1 MRAPDGHIA
10 GLWAEALRAAAPAR
24 APGSPRRGGPDPLSR
39 RERDGVE
46 ALRSRVEDDDS
57 LATHGWLTDDATL
70 VRFLRARDGDVSKAE
85 AMLRAHGAWRASSNI
100 DALVAKPRGAE
111 DAFLEAWW
119 PDGVLR
125 GGDRSGLPVQLLR
138 LGASDIPGIEREVGR
153 DAFVA
158 HCAKLNEAC
167 FATLRGLSADRGT
180 LETSCSIIMDMRGLG
195 ARHVRGVPA
204 FGAMMKVCE
213 PNYPERLKHVFIVR
227 APWIFASLYALV
239 KPLLNE
245 TTASKVAILGDD
257 FATTLLKYIPK
268 ETLPVDLGG
277 VAEAPAH
284 IAPGGMVPKGALA
297 AIADAAPLR

>member
-1 MRAPDGHIA
+1 
-10 GLWAEALRAAAPAR
+10 
-24 APGSPRRGGPDPLSR
+24 
-39 RERDGVE
+39 
-46 ALRSRVEDDDS
+46 
-57 LATHGWLTDDATL
+57 DATL
-70 VRFLRARDGDVSKAE
+70 VRFLRARDGDVAKAE
-85 AMLRAHGAWRASSNI
+85 AMLLAHGAWRASSNI

-277 VAEAPAH
+277 
-284 IAPGGMVPKGALA
+284 
-297 AIADAAPLR
+297 